1 MVVEH
6 LIYYI
11 YFVVLARRCT
21 GKTLVF
27 SLMDIF
33 VFGHPIKQNI
43 NYWLH
48 INTFTVIVSLK
59 IDFDG
64 KITITR
70 KKNAEIDEG
79 IIVGA

>member
-1 MVVEH
+1 
-6 LIYYI
+6 
-11 YFVVLARRCT
+11 
-21 GKTLVF
+21 
-27 SLMDIF
+27 MDIF